1 MGDVRLNCN
10 EANATR
16 LFRLLIGKGT
26 EALRQVFDRYHPPS
40 TLTASLAKNKTVL
53 LKLGCRTIKKQDL
66 DLLFPVSG
74 NPDSKTFDIILL
86 SVLLKHICSDLESPE
101 TGWSDMPLHNDRS
114 QEAVVQIKYFRNTIF
129 AHATQFGVSDTEF
142 ENLWREISQALVDIG
157 VPKDEIEKLRIY
169 PVTFDFFAEEKEQIT
184 LYCPHTRSWL
194 MTEIW
199 NWFSESEPNVFVL
212 TAGPGFCKTD
222 LAAEIR
228 KKYEESLAA
237 CYLYHQNS
245 HPIEDI
251 IVHLASQLCYF
262 VVGYKEKILKCQ
274 NRLQSGAT
282 VQDTFETYLK
292 EPLEQLPQSKPML
305 VMLIDGLDECE
316 SDEENELLDV
326 VIEEFSKLPPWL
338 KVLVTS
344 RTKINPK
351 KFSKSVEYVITLPDD
366 EHNEADIKQFLTS
379 RLVGLP
385 EKERNISLL
394 TAQCKGSFL
403 AARYVLGRLQKF
415 GDDLVNITK
424 EEIERLL
431 PEGPNSVFRNYFT
444 HLEKELKSRKKQLVD
459 IPNLLVMLLECKRIP
474 FSEYYP
480 FINAQEMRE
489 IIGKVNTD
497 VIPLLNVP
505 NDRFIT
511 VLDSSVFDWISESKG
526 GKHEVI
532 AIIVHLNF
540 IAAPNWSTIPS

>member
-1 MGDVRLNCN
+1 
-10 EANATR
+10 
-16 LFRLLIGKGT
+16 
-26 EALRQVFDRYHPPS
+26 
-40 TLTASLAKNKTVL
+40 
-53 LKLGCRTIKKQDL
+53 LK
-66 DLLFPVSG
+66 
-74 NPDSKTFDIILL
+74 
-86 SVLLKHICSDLESPE
+86 SPA
-101 TGWSDMPLHNDRS
+101 TGWSNKPLDNDRS
-114 QEAVVQIKYFRNTIF
+114 QEANVVRIKRYRNTIF
-129 AHATQFGVSDTEF
+129 AHTTQFGVSDAVF
-142 ENLWREISQALVDIG
+142 EDLWQEISRALVDLE
-157 VPKDEIEKLRIY
+157 VPKDEIEKLRINPLNPITSY
-169 PVTFDFFAEEKEQIT
+169 SFAEEKRQIMIKI
-184 LYCPHTRSWL
+184 L
-194 MTEIW
+194 
-199 NWFSESEPNVFVL
+199 NWFLESESNVLVL
-212 TAGPGFCKTD
+212 TTGPGFCKTD

-228 KKYEESLAA
+228 KEYEDREYLAA
-237 CYLYHQNS
+237 CYFHHQYS
-245 HPIEDI
+245 HTIEDI
-251 IVHLASQLCYF
+251 IVDLSRQLCF
-262 VVGYKEKILKCQ
+262 SVVGYEEKLPECQ
-274 NRLQSGAT
+274 NTSQSGAT
-282 VQDTFETYLK
+282 VQDTFKTYLK

-351 KFSKSVEYVITLPDD
+351 KFSKSVEYVNILPDD
-366 EHNEADIKQFLTS
+366 EHNEAEIKQFLTS
-379 RLVGLP
+379 SLVGLP
-385 EKERNISLL
+385 EKERNIPLL

-403 AARYVLGRLQKF
+403 AAHYVQGRLQKF
-415 GDDLVNITK
+415 GDDLVNVTK

-431 PEGPNSVFRNYFT
+431 PEGRNSVFRNYFT

-511 VLDSSVFDWISESKG
+511 VLHSSVFDWISESKG

-540 IAAPNWSTIPS
+540 IAAPNWSTIPI